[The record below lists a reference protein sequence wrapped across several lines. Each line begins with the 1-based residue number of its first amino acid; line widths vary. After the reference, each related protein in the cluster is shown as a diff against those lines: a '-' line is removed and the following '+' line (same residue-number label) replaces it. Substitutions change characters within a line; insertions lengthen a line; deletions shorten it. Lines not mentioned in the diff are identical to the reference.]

1 MTLTIAARWRVTFAV
16 QSLARVSLPPR
27 AAAPPRVPDYAAYAA
42 ALRTRD
48 ELASERFRWETELY
62 LSTMRRMY

>member
-1 MTLTIAARWRVTFAV
+1 MTLTIAARWRVTFAM

-27 AAAPPRVPDYAAYAA
+27 TAAPARVPDVAA
-42 ALRTRD
+42 ARRLQD